1 MKIKDGFKLRDVM
14 GQPTVVGEGIEQVD
28 FTYLITLNP
37 SAAYLWRQVE
47 GREFTVDQL
56 AQLLVDHYAI
66 HPDTAH
72 TDAIDL
78 VNEWI
83 NHKLLR
89 P

>member
-1 MKIKDGFKLRDVM
+1 MKIIDGFKLRDVM

-28 FTYLITLNP
+28 FTCLITLNP

-56 AQLLVDHYAI
+56 AQLLVDYYAI
-66 HPDTAH
+66 HPDTAYA
-72 TDAIDL
+72 DAIDL
-78 VNEWI
+78 ANEWI
-83 NHKLLR
+83 NHKLVR